1 MSMKDR
7 GDLKK
12 WLESRSRNRRN
23 REYRL
28 DLDIVL
34 NAEKS

>member
-1 MSMKDR
+1 MSKKDR
-7 GDLKK
+7 GELKK
-12 WLESRSRNRRN
+12 WLESRSRKRRN